1 MLRHQLSSIS
11 KITDKTQ
18 EQLNYTMALVDA
30 NRVLLNSGDISI
42 TDYLLSVNNYLN
54 AKNLLIEK
62 AIERFRII
70 NEMNY
75 WSE

>member
-1 MLRHQLSSIS
+1 
-11 KITDKTQ
+11 
-18 EQLNYTMALVDA
+18 MALIDA

-75 WSE
+75 WSEK